1 MDTENRKQ
9 IINVYVDEAGQDSGS
24 KIFTVVAVGVFG
36 NERDGLDK
44 MVIELEDITRTGRR
58 KWNHAAHSRRVAF
71 LSAILDHKVGKGSV
85 FFGVYQKPIHFFFP
99 VVEIIENTIVHMV
112 AKDYIARVY
121 VDGANKT
128 VARALT
134 NALRSRGISTRL
146 VKGKREE
153 SEALIRLADMWAGCI
168 RNAYLDKEDAK
179 QLFERA
185 TKEHYLFDIGT

>member
-1 MDTENRKQ
+1 METANKKQ
-9 IINVYVDEAGQDSGS
+9 LMYVYVDEAGQDDTS

-36 NERDGLDK
+36 NERKALEH
-44 MVIELEDITRTGRR
+44 MVIELEDETRTGRR

-71 LSAILDHKVGKGSV
+71 LSAILNRKVGKGSV
-85 FFGVYQKPIHFFFP
+85 FFGVYQKPIHFFFA
-99 VVEIIENTIVHMV
+99 VVEIIEKTIIHMV
-112 AKDYIARVY
+112 AKDYLARVY

-134 NALRSRGISTRL
+134 NALRSRRISTRL
-146 VKGKREE
+146 VKGKRDE

-168 RNAYLDKEDAK
+168 RNAFLDKEDAK
-179 QLFERA
+179 QLFARA